1 MKKAIAVLI
10 PSYNEERAIGGIVRT
25 LRGRDFPVYV
35 VDDGSTDRTA
45 EIASGEGAVVVRHK
59 TNKGKGASLR
69 EGFAHILKRGYEAVI
84 VMDGDDQHEV
94 DDINAFIAV
103 LQQTNS
109 DIVIGNRM
117 NDTGRMPHDR
127 RATNRFMSG
136 LISMIAGQ
144 DVPDTQCGFRLIKT
158 PVIAA
163 ITLTSS
169 NYEIESEMIIKAAR
183 RGFRIASVPIK
194 TVYRDEKSKINPFID
209 TLRFISFLIRISFSR

>member
-84 VMDGDDQHEV
+84 VMDG
-94 DDINAFIAV
+94 
-103 LQQTNS
+103 
-109 DIVIGNRM
+109 
-117 NDTGRMPHDR
+117 
-127 RATNRFMSG
+127 
-136 LISMIAGQ
+136 
-144 DVPDTQCGFRLIKT
+144 
-158 PVIAA
+158 PVA
-163 ITLTSS
+163 
-169 NYEIESEMIIKAAR
+169 
-183 RGFRIASVPIK
+183 
-194 TVYRDEKSKINPFID
+194 
-209 TLRFISFLIRISFSR
+209 